1 MQCSQRKVS
10 VETESFQIGPPGALG
25 SLRTFLVFLDLPKHV
40 EFRVEGWPLLDEG
53 TVVDFDLQV
62 KDSPSARKPRD
73 VIGPYRV
80 KRRVLRFVTG
90 RPSRQ
95 GLSQYLEMEPSGDV
109 RPP

>member
-1 MQCSQRKVS
+1 MES
-10 VETESFQIGPPGALG
+10 ESFQVGPPGASG

-53 TVVDFDLQV
+53 TVVDFDLRV
-62 KDSPSARKPRD
+62 KDSPSARKLRD

-80 KRRVLRFVTG
+80 KRRILRFVTG

-95 GLSQYLEMEPSGDV
+95 GLSQYLEMEPLEDV